1 MLVEMQAQAQ
11 PSCRTDFSTHT
22 IKTPTEDDV
31 DELFGYAYGL
41 AEHILQTGSPWK
53 ASRGRHYPFVYMH
66 PSGVSLRCHR
76 PATAPDSE
84 HYTSTYGTAVVELS
98 GKAWGSLDQL
108 ERNRVI
114 TDIRGWEGFFHTTR
128 WDAQIT
134 ILEPEVSAEEIV
146 RQVEA
151 GDLWAAGYNSAEHR
165 GPRNRDRDLLSGA
178 TQYFGGKESR
188 VRARLYD
195 KAAEAGW
202 DTPALRA
209 EVQFRREPADQ
220 HFRRLAQRCLSE
232 DGLEPLFLSAE
243 QETVKAALSQH
254 LDLRDTSKWAGKRKP
269 KNWAQEA
276 PKARWWTDA
285 LGEAHDPL
293 AIDYKAAA
301 TLDKSIEQMAAQY
314 GRKFVM
320 WVIKESNRRDLQPS
334 MVVLDFLGRCGSRLK
349 DEDYG
354 EVMKLCPGANAAK
367 VKDFLDECATY
378 GHWASEHEVPEQ
390 NEK

>member
-1 MLVEMQAQAQ
+1 MLTDLKPVAQ

-22 IKTPTEDDV
+22 IKTPNEDSV

-41 AEHILQTGSPWK
+41 AEHILETQVPWQP
-53 ASRGRHYPFVYMH
+53 SRGRHYPFVYIH

-76 PATAPDSE
+76 PASSPESE
-84 HYTSTYGTAVVELS
+84 HYSSTYGTAVVELS
-98 GKAWGSLDQL
+98 GKAWGSLDQQ

-114 TDIRGWEGFFHTTR
+114 TDIRGWDGFYHTTR

-146 RQVEA
+146 RQVET
-151 GDLWAAGYNSAEHR
+151 GHLWAAGYNSAEHR

-202 DTPALRA
+202 DTAALRA

-220 HFRRLAQRCLSE
+220 HFRRLAERCLQE
-232 DGLEPLFLSAE
+232 DGTEPLFLSAE
-243 QETVKAALSQH
+243 QTTVKDALAQH
-254 LDLRDTSKWAGKRKP
+254 LDLRDTSKWAGQRKP

-276 PKARWWTDA
+276 PKARWWTTA

-301 TLDKSIEQMAAQY
+301 TLDQSIEQMAAQY
-314 GRKFVM
+314 GRKFVL
-320 WVIKESNRRDLQPS
+320 WVIKEAYRRDLQHG
-334 MVVLDFLGRCGSRLK
+334 MVAIDFLGRCGSRLK

-354 EVMKLCPGANAAK
+354 EILRMCPGA
-367 VKDFLDECATY
+367 DPQHIRDWMDECASY
-378 GHWASEHEVPEQ
+378 GHWASENMVSEQ
-390 NEK
+390 TEK

>member
-1 MLVEMQAQAQ
+1 MLAELKPQAQ

-22 IKTPTEDDV
+22 IKTPTEDEV
-31 DELFGYAYGL
+31 DELFAYAYGL
-41 AEHILQTGSPWK
+41 AEHIIETGTVWK
-53 ASRGRHYPFVYMH
+53 PTRGRHYPFVYMH

-76 PATAPDSE
+76 PATAPDKE

-114 TDIRGWEGFFHTTR
+114 TDIRGWEGFYHTTR

-134 ILEPEVSAEEIV
+134 ILNPEVSAETIV
-146 RQVEA
+146 RQVET
-151 GDLWAAGYNSAEHR
+151 GHLWAAGYNSAEHR

-195 KAAEAGW
+195 KAAESGW

-243 QETVKAALSQH
+243 QSTVKAALNQH

-276 PKARWWTDA
+276 PKAKWWVSA

-301 TLDKSIEQMAAQY
+301 TLDQTVDQMVAQY
-314 GRKFVM
+314 GRKFVL
-320 WVIKESNRRDLQPS
+320 WVIKEAVRKDVDAERILCE
-334 MVVLDFLGRCGSRLK
+334 FIGRCGSRLK
-349 DEDYG
+349 DEDFG
-354 EVMKLCPGANAAK
+354 EVLKVSPGADPAK
-367 VKDFLDECATY
+367 VREFMDEVAKY
-378 GHWASEHEVPEQ
+378 GHWVSEHEVPGPIG
-390 NEK
+390 K